1 MRLLFPTIAAIA
13 ALASAST
20 ALAGPG
26 CGGRSHD
33 VTASTG
39 MSPVPD
45 AGKAMSEMAQA
56 PEHATGDETR
66 WADVLAFL
74 DATAP
79 EDAPPGTTLR

>member
-1 MRLLFPTIAAIA
+1 MRLLFPAIAAIA

-39 MSPVPD
+39 MSPIPD
-45 AGKAMSEMAQA
+45 AGEAASTLAQA
-56 PEHATGDETR
+56 SDQATGHATQ

-79 EDAPPGTTLR
+79 KDATPETTLR